1 MAGNTTIASN
11 GISGVTI
18 PDSQLAREVTQFIRD
33 TESELLFSHS
43 TRVYFWGG
51 LRGQQTGLK
60 FDPELLYVAAM
71 FHDVGLTKSY
81 QKSQLRFE
89 VDGANAA
96 LEFLHR
102 RGIADKDIETVWTAV
117 ALHTTPG
124 IPEFMGP
131 EIALLQAGAGMD
143 IAGRGYEN
151 FTDEQRQAVVAAYPR
166 GNDFGNK
173 VIDVFYHGMKHRP
186 ASTFGT
192 FNGDFLADK
201 DPTFQRVNICSV
213 IRGSPWEHKHDH

>member
-1 MAGNTTIASN
+1 MTSKSNMASN
-11 GISGVTI
+11 GISGLMI

-33 TESELLFSHS
+33 TESDLLFQHS

-51 LRGQQTGLK
+51 LRGEQTGRK
-60 FDPELLYVAAM
+60 FDHELLYVASM
-71 FHDVGLTKSY
+71 FHDIGLTETY

-96 LEFLHR
+96 REFLHS

-124 IPEFMGP
+124 IPEFKGP

-166 GNDFGNK
+166 GDDFGNK

-192 FNGDFLADK
+192 FNDDFLADK

-213 IRGSPWEHKHDH
+213 IRGSHWEHKH